1 MKITKY
7 FLKSICAA
15 VIAVGEGFVPAPIQ
29 DSLNFD
35 ILPPSVVQMAPRPVY
50 EGDTLTETYDE
61 WRKKFARYSTL
72 VDSQSVHLHDM
83 PRVAAG
89 PLPVMTLTL
98 DRA

>member
-7 FLKSICAA
+7 FLESICAA
-15 VIAVGEGFVPAPIQ
+15 VIAVGEGLVPAPIQ
-29 DSLNFD
+29 DSVRFD
-35 ILPPSVVQMAPRPVY
+35 VIPPATVQMTERPVY
-50 EGDTLTETYDE
+50 GGDTLTEAYDE
-61 WRKKFARYSTL
+61 WRKEFARYSTL